1 MPPGSHSPGD
11 QSRECI
17 SMSVLKILVIP
28 GSLRTGSHNLKLA
41 MAAAHEL
48 AQSGA
53 NVTRISLG
61 DYPLPIYDG
70 DLQARSGVPKPAV
83 NLKRMMGSH
92 HGVVIVT
99 PEYNSS
105 VPPLVKNTIDWITR
119 VQDPHEARGQVFR
132 ERPFAIAAAS
142 EGRLGGTRALGA
154 LRLILSACHA
164 TVVPNQL
171 ALSFADQ
178 AYDDMDRLKKEADI
192 EALKALVRQLIDVSQ
207 HMM

>member
-1 MPPGSHSPGD
+1 MAAPK
-11 QSRECI
+11 I
-17 SMSVLKILVIP
+17 AALKILVIP
-28 GSLRTGSHNLKLA
+28 GSLRSGSHNAKLA
-41 MAAAHEL
+41 MAAAYEF
-48 AQSGA
+48 AQAGVE
-53 NVTRISLG
+53 VTRISLG

-70 DLQARSGVPKPAV
+70 DLQAKSGVPKNAV
-83 NLKRMMGSH
+83 NLKRMLGAH

-105 VPPLVKNTIDWITR
+105 IPSLVKNTIDWITR
-119 VQDPHEARGQVFR
+119 VQDPHESRGQIFR
-132 ERPFAIAAAS
+132 EKPFAIAAAS
-142 EGRLGGTRALGA
+142 EGRLGGTRALAA

-192 EALKALVRQLIDVSQ
+192 EALKALVMQLIEVSQ
-207 HMM
+207 RMM